1 MPLLVCE
8 PVTVLP
14 EQRDGLEQL
23 VRTHSTPQ
31 QLALRARI
39 IIQAADGAS
48 VRASAR
54 ELGVW
59 PKTVRYWRKRW
70 REAPDRQP
78 VPERLVDA
86 PRPGAPATFTAEQI
100 CALVAM
106 TCEKPSESERP
117 ISHWSQREIAEEAMR
132 RGLISN
138 ISQRSVGRFLKKKPT
153 SSRIASAIG

>member
-1 MPLLVCE
+1 MPLLAAD

-14 EQRDGLEQL
+14 EQREALERL

-31 QLALRARI
+31 QLALRAHI
-39 IIQAADGAS
+39 IVRAADGMG

-70 REAPDRQP
+70 REAADRQS
-78 VPERLVDA
+78 VPEQLADVQRSGSAGDVHA
-86 PRPGAPATFTAEQI
+86 QI

-117 ISHWSQREIAEEAMR
+117 ISHWSQREIADEAMR
-132 RGLISN
+132 RGLIPN
-138 ISQRSVGRFLKKKPT
+138 ISQRSVGRFLKKRLT
-153 SSRIASAIG
+153 SSRIASATG

>member
-1 MPLLVCE
+1 MALLAAH

-14 EQRDGLEQL
+14 AQREALEHL

-31 QLALRARI
+31 QLALRAHI
-39 IIQAADGAS
+39 VVQAAEGVG

-70 REAPDRQP
+70 RNAADPQS
-78 VPERLVDA
+78 VPERLADA
-86 PRPGAPATFTAEQI
+86 QRSGAPATFTAEQI
-100 CALVAM
+100 CALVAT

-117 ISHWSQREIAEEAMR
+117 ISHWSQREIAGQGCA
-132 RGLISN
+132 
-138 ISQRSVGRFLKKKPT
+138 QR
-153 SSRIASAIG
+153 